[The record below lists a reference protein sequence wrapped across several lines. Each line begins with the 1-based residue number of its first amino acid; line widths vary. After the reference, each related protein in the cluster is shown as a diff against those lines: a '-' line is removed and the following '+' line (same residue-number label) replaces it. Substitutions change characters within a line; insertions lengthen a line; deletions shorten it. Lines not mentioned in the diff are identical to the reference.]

1 MREVTIIVVTY
12 KAPES
17 LAKCLRAVLRHTHD
31 VPYRVVVMDNGPRGR
46 LGGIRRIFER
56 EPRIVFHSMHGNI
69 GKAAAINRAVK
80 EFPSEWYLTLDD
92 DAIVAEGWLSDLL
105 KAARRGGPKTAIVG
119 CRLLQP
125 DGRLYAAE
133 MIYWE
138 STLAHQERDLGLR
151 DYERFCESVCGA
163 CMLIRGCVF
172 KSIRFHEP
180 LRQHF
185 DDGDFCLQA
194 RSHGWRV
201 LYCGTTAVVHRHLDR
216 GDARKL
222 DGARRMMERR
232 WGVPLFADSHP
243 IDRLY
248 ALIWRADIKRDWGA
262 VVAAAD
268 KLRRIDPAPAY
279 AWFWSGVALLH
290 LRKPKRAVKILRAAL
305 SEPYLSDSFRAK
317 IELMTA
323 LAIRQASE

>member
-1 MREVTIIVVTY
+1 MKEVTIVVVTY
-12 KAPES
+12 DAPDS
-17 LAKCLRAVLRHTHD
+17 LRECLRAVLRHTSG

-46 LGGIRRIFER
+46 LRKIRRAFAG
-56 EPRIVFHSMHGNI
+56 EPKIVFEPPLANI
-69 GKAAAINRAVK
+69 GKAAAINLAVAK
-80 EFPSEWYLTLDD
+80 YPSEWYMTLDD
-92 DAIVAEGWLSDLL
+92 DAIVAKGWLADLL
-105 KAARRGGPKTAIVG
+105 KAARRGGPRTGIVG

-138 STLAHQERDLGLR
+138 STLAYQERDLGLR

-163 CMLIRGCVF
+163 CMLIRGSVF
-172 KSIRFHEP
+172 QTSRFHEP

-194 RSHGWRV
+194 RSRGWRV

-232 WGVPLFADSHP
+232 WGVPLFKDSHP

-248 ALIWRADIKRDWGA
+248 AGVWRANLKRDWNA
-262 VVAAAD
+262 VVAAAER
-268 KLRRIDPAPAY
+268 LRRVDPAPAY
-279 AWFWSGVALLH
+279 AMFWLGAALLH
-290 LRKPKRAVKILRAAL
+290 LRKPKRASGLLRAAL
-305 SEPYLSDSFRAK
+305 REKYLSDSFRAK
-317 IELMTA
+317 IELMSA
-323 LAIRQASE
+323 LALRRAGE